1 MKKILKYCFNTT
13 IWQPQ
18 RLEWL
23 NLISALPSDERER
36 ISRYMFKSDLKQT
49 LIGQILIRY
58 CLKNLINIEWNHL
71 NIDRTSKGRPYLK
84 LKETL
89 NSAKLTNI
97 DSQVDFNVSH
107 AGDFC
112 IIAAGI
118 YSLPPTNVSNSSKK
132 NSNSDDSTTDE
143 FFKIGTD
150 VMRIDVTQMRVNNPN
165 DDDET
170 LFQKELQKHE
180 RVINSKFSSLEK
192 GYIYNRPNPVE
203 RLTAFYRLWCIKESY
218 VKALG
223 EGVAFDLRR
232 VECVINS
239 ELFIDLNSRKYLIAN
254 DSQLFIDS
262 KPVKNCKFY
271 EQYYMNS
278 FATNEKSHLHIMTV
292 CVIEK
297 TPEKEKVK
305 DKKNSAQNF
314 ANSTLLTTTGE
325 IKTEMDEFVQIN
337 LSELMSS
344 LLPLEKVDFEDPF
357 KCEKYEENWIKFT
370 QKAEKPFI

>member
-13 IWQPQ
+13 IWTPT

-23 NLISALPSDERER
+23 HLISALPSDERER

-71 NIDRTSKGRPYLK
+71 ILDRSPKGRPYLK

-89 NSAKLTNI
+89 NAAKLTNLDNQI
-97 DSQVDFNVSH
+97 DFNVSH

-118 YSLPPTNVSNSSKK
+118 YTISTSNGSTSSKK
-132 NSNSDDSTTDE
+132 NSDDSSADE
-143 FFKIGTD
+143 SFKIGTD
-150 VMRIDVTQMRVNNPN
+150 VMKIDVTQIRANNPN

-170 LFQKELQKHE
+170 LFQKELEKHE

-203 RLTAFYRLWCIKESY
+203 KLTAFYRLWCLKESY

-223 EGVAFDLRR
+223 EGIAFDLRR

-254 DSQLFIDS
+254 DSQLYIDS

-271 EQYYMNS
+271 EQYYINS

-297 TPEKEKVK
+297 TEKEKLK
-305 DKKNSAQNF
+305 DKKVSSQSLTNTS
-314 ANSTLLTTTGE
+314 LLTTVGE
-325 IKTEMDEFVQIN
+325 IKTEMDEFIQIS
-337 LSELMSS
+337 LSELLSS
-344 LLPLEKVDFEDPF
+344 LVPLEKVDFDDAH